1 MAAVKMFA
9 EFWMYYAQIVYCLL
23 YAKEHM
29 VNQVFFFFLWASW
42 VKFLA
47 QVVTVLIIYLLHWKG
62 IPEFAVTAEEKMLM
76 FSEKPLWVFFQS
88 FVWDRGHTIKIRISR
103 PWAKFSWNKFSV
115 YFAIFSCNIILV
127 DLRSSAVYREG
138 REA

>member
-1 MAAVKMFA
+1 MAAVKTFA